1 MKRSILKLAGLA
13 AAAALTLTACSG
25 ADTAEAPDAADGTA
39 EATEASS
46 DEPVTLTVTWWG
58 NDDRAARYEEAL
70 ALFEAEHQNITI
82 QPSFT
87 DWPNYWP
94 ARATEAAGGSLP
106 DVVQMD
112 LSYLRQFG
120 ATGQLYDLDEL
131 LGAGIDVSGMAE
143 TLLPSGQIDGTTY
156 AVPISTN
163 AFAMFYNP
171 AILASAGVEAP
182 GEMQTWAEY
191 NDFLRQV
198 SEAGVTTADG
208 NLVHGGA
215 DYTATFWIFIHW
227 LNQQGKDVFT
237 EDGQLA
243 FTEDDLREWW
253 NLTADLRADGVTFPA
268 DRATQLLPL
277 GPFDSL
283 ETGSEM
289 SWDNFIAGYLTNS
302 GAESLEMMPIPSDD
316 PGNLG
321 LFLKPSML
329 YSIGA
334 NSEHP
339 AEAALLIDFL
349 VNDPAVAEVF
359 GTSQGLRASSLQR
372 DAVTLEGADAQVA
385 AYEESIAEYLQ
396 ESPPPPIQ
404 GFGTLETRFREI
416 SEEINYGSTSVDD
429 AVSQWFS
436 EAQQTIA
443 DNS

>member
-1 MKRSILKLAGLA
+1 MKRSILRLTGLA

-25 ADTAEAPDAADGTA
+25 ADSTAK
-39 EATEASS
+39 ATEASS

-70 ALFEAEHQNITI
+70 ALFEAEHENITI

-120 ATGQLYDLDEL
+120 ATGQLYDLDEY

-143 TLLPSGQIDGTTY
+143 TLLPSGQIEGTTY

-171 AILASAGVEAP
+171 ATLASVGVEAP

-268 DRATQLLPL
+268 ERATQLLPL
-277 GPFDSL
+277 APFDTL
-283 ETGSEM
+283 ESASEM

-316 PGNLG
+316 PDNLG

-349 VNDPAVAEVF
+349 VNDPGIAEIF

-385 AYEESIAEYLQ
+385 AYEESIAQYLQ

-416 SEEINYGSTSVDD
+416 SEKINYGSISVDD

-436 EAQQTIA
+436 EAEQTIA

>member
-1 MKRSILKLAGLA
+1 MKRSILKLTGLA
-13 AAAALTLTACSG
+13 AAAALALTACSG
-25 ADTAEAPDAADGTA
+25 ADDPEAPDATA
-39 EATEASS
+39 ESPDS
-46 DEPVTLTVTWWG
+46 GSNEPVTLNVTWWG

-70 ALFEAEHQNITI
+70 TLFQEDYDHITV
-82 QPSFT
+82 QPSFL
-87 DWPNYWP
+87 DWIGYWP
-94 ARATEAAGGSLP
+94 ARATEAAGSSLP
-106 DVVQMD
+106 DVMQMD

-120 ATGQLYDLDEL
+120 ATGQLYDLDEY

-171 AILASAGVEAP
+171 ATLASIGVEMP
-182 GEMQTWAEY
+182 DEMQTWAEY

-198 SEAGVTTADG
+198 SEAGVTTAEG
-208 NLVHGGA
+208 NPVYGAA

-268 DRATQLLPL
+268 ARATQLLPL
-277 GPFDSL
+277 SPFDSR
-283 ETGSEM
+283 ESASEM
-289 SWDNFIAGYLTNS
+289 SWDNFIAGYLANS

-316 PGNLG
+316 PDNLG

-339 AEAALLIDFL
+339 VEAALLIDFL
-349 VNDPAVAEVF
+349 VNDPRVAEIF
-359 GTSQGLRASSLQR
+359 GTSQGLRASSYQR
-372 DAVTLEGADAQVA
+372 DGVTLEGPDAQVA
-385 AYEESIAEYLQ
+385 AYEESIAQYLQ

-416 SEEINYGSTSVDD
+416 SEEINYGSISVDD

-436 EAQQTIA
+436 EAEQTIA